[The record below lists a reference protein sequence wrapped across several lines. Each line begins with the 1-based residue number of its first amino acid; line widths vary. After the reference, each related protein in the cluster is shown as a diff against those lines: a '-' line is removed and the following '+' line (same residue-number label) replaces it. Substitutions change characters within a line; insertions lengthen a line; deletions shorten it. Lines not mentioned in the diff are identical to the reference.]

1 MEEKTEETQD
11 TKPNST
17 LWQQSEPAEHDNWW
31 QVQCE
36 IFSSISKNT
45 NEIEVKRDSW
55 PARLIIQLT
64 LRAMITSVGR
74 HLLQVSWRK
83 SLGFDDFLTD
93 FWFQDAKI
101 MNFQWDPLS
110 DSFESL
116 SKVML
121 NGFAGCMHFTPAQ
134 FDTKILILLYMTEKK
149 SYYGFIPNDQNG
161 YVDRLRRVIQQ
172 MGQNPVPV

>member
-1 MEEKTEETQD
+1 
-11 TKPNST
+11 
-17 LWQQSEPAEHDNWW
+17 
-31 QVQCE
+31 
-36 IFSSISKNT
+36 
-45 NEIEVKRDSW
+45 
-55 PARLIIQLT
+55 
-64 LRAMITSVGR
+64 
-74 HLLQVSWRK
+74 
-83 SLGFDDFLTD
+83 
-93 FWFQDAKI
+93 

-161 YVDRLRRVIQQ
+161 YVDRLRRWDSAVEGPADGAEL
-172 MGQNPVPV
+172 GQNPVPV